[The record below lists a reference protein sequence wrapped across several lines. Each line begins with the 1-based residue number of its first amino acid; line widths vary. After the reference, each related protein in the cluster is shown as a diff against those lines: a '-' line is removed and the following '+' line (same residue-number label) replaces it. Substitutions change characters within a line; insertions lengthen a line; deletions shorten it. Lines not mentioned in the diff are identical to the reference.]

1 MRRWTL
7 IFRIFKNP
15 LLIHITSWV
24 ASVIVTPFDTS
35 RISMRK
41 TSGVIRFSFN
51 RWSCHP
57 WRLIM
62 TRVLQKIKWT
72 IHVKICITSPL
83 AKIGWWGW
91 YSMRYRFCH
100 VLSTI
105 YCILNVQAVLLMNEY
120 NTSWTIFQLYHGKN
134 KLHFDKTMISALYQT
149 NMPSRILTCHLYTNI
164 TLLLYCKL
172 PVNYSWL

>member
-1 MRRWTL
+1 MLKLKPVLHPFWN
-7 IFRIFKNP
+7 ISFRC
-15 LLIHITSWV
+15 
-24 ASVIVTPFDTS
+24 
-35 RISMRK
+35 ISMWK

-62 TRVLQKIKWT
+62 TQVLQKIKWT

-149 NMPSRILTCHLYTNI
+149 NMPSRILTCHLYRNI